1 MDFRE
6 IEIFEVIA
14 DLYTK
19 AEFSEGVSLK
29 IREMRKESVLQLLP
43 HALSFFNRGY
53 RLDIILTII
62 RKKGNFILGATTKQ
76 EITDIMKP
84 SLTYYNYQE
93 LVPKT
98 PYHIEEE
105 ELLLMMEAISSCQL
119 NELAINRI
127 FTLYRKIFPEGL
139 YYATE

>member
-1 MDFRE
+1 M
-6 IEIFEVIA
+6 
-14 DLYTK
+14 
-19 AEFSEGVSLK
+19 
-29 IREMRKESVLQLLP
+29 
-43 HALSFFNRGY
+43 
-53 RLDIILTII
+53 
-62 RKKGNFILGATTKQ
+62 GATTKQ

-105 ELLLMMEAISSCQL
+105 ELLIMMEAISYCQL

>member
-62 RKKGNFILGATTKQ
+62 RKKRQFYFGSNYKAGN
-76 EITDIMKP
+76 
-84 SLTYYNYQE
+84 Y
-93 LVPKT
+93 
-98 PYHIEEE
+98 
-105 ELLLMMEAISSCQL
+105 
-119 NELAINRI
+119 
-127 FTLYRKIFPEGL
+127 
-139 YYATE
+139 